1 MKGVK
6 KTPGCTLIEIN
17 NKVHSFFVGDRTHP
31 QSENIYTMLEI
42 LDGQMKEAGYV
53 PDINFVLHDVEEE
66 VKEHML
72 STHSEKLAIAF
83 GILNTKAGTCIRI
96 TKNLCVCTDCHN
108 ATKFISKILR
118 REILVRDANRFHRF
132 KEGLCS
138 CKDYW

>member
-83 GILNTKAGTCIRI
+83 GILNTKARTCIKI

-118 REILVRDANRFHRF
+118 
-132 KEGLCS
+132 
-138 CKDYW
+138 

>member
-6 KTPGCTLIEIN
+6 KTRGCTLIEIN

-31 QSENIYTMLEI
+31 QYENIYTMLEI

-53 PDINFVLHDVEEE
+53 LDINFVLYDVEE

-72 STHSEKLAIAF
+72 NTHNEKLAIAF

-108 ATKFISKILR
+108 ATKFISNILR
-118 REILVRDANRFHRF
+118 
-132 KEGLCS
+132 
-138 CKDYW
+138 